1 MTRQTRSTSTNRGT
15 DPGEVSIETVLLIPA
30 VMFIVLLAVQ
40 AAIQLHG
47 VTMAEHISAQGA
59 LAAARYGAGP
69 NDGTRAAEGAA
80 GSVGARLARSPYVVA
95 TAQSVTV
102 EVSIRV
108 PRALPLFPDTI
119 SRTTSMPK
127 ERFVLY
133 GER

>member
-1 MTRQTRSTSTNRGT
+1 
-15 DPGEVSIETVLLIPA
+15 
-30 VMFIVLLAVQ
+30 MFIVLLAVQ

-95 TAQSVTV
+95 TTQSVTV

-119 SRTTSMPK
+119 SRTISMPK